1 MSSEVDRTNQLQQ
14 SAKKG
19 KEAAE
24 GGEGKLF
31 KHEELVGIKVASQV
45 AEDPNK
51 VAMFFNAFSA
61 PNK

>member
-1 MSSEVDRTNQLQQ
+1 MSEVDRTNQLHQ
-14 SAKKG
+14 SKKG
-19 KEAAE
+19 KEALNEDAAA
-24 GGEGKLF
+24 KLF
-31 KHEELVGIKVASQV
+31 KHEELVGIKVPSQV